1 MISHSPTAKGISFA
15 LAVGIVAGA
24 VTIGL
29 PQEEIAIE
37 GGGAPVE
44 AMMGSSFED
53 MAVGTLTPEPAEPA
67 ETPVAE
73 APTAAEPLRPTTAE
87 QTPPEQAEP
96 VTPPEQAQPVTPPD
110 VAAVT
115 PAAPAASA
123 ALVPA
128 PLAVPPS
135 ESAQVAPPPETLQ
148 AQDPDSDAPVLS
160 RRPMRKNPETAAKI
174 AEARAKQEQA
184 ERERRQAEQQ
194 AAARGNAQRN
204 ATKGSSSGQSTSAKS
219 TSTGK
224 RQAAASAQGNAA
236 ASNYPGQVM
245 RRISR
250 AGKPRVRTT
259 GTATISFAI
268 ASNGGLA
275 SVSVARGSGS
285 AALDR
290 AAVSVIRKAAPF
302 PRPPAGARRQYSIKI
317 KGQ

>member
-1 MISHSPTAKGISFA
+1 MISHSPTAKGVSFA

-29 PQEEIAIE
+29 PQDEIAIE

-204 ATKGSSSGQSTSAKS
+204 ATKGSLSGQSTSAKS

-259 GTATISFAI
+259 GTATIAFAI

>member
-1 MISHSPTAKGISFA
+1 MISHSPTAKGISFV

-115 PAAPAASA
+115 P
-123 ALVPA
+123 
-128 PLAVPPS
+128 
-135 ESAQVAPPPETLQ
+135 
-148 AQDPDSDAPVLS
+148 
-160 RRPMRKNPETAAKI
+160 
-174 AEARAKQEQA
+174 
-184 ERERRQAEQQ
+184 
-194 AAARGNAQRN
+194 
-204 ATKGSSSGQSTSAKS
+204 
-219 TSTGK
+219 
-224 RQAAASAQGNAA
+224 
-236 ASNYPGQVM
+236 
-245 RRISR
+245 
-250 AGKPRVRTT
+250 
-259 GTATISFAI
+259 
-268 ASNGGLA
+268 
-275 SVSVARGSGS
+275 
-285 AALDR
+285 
-290 AAVSVIRKAAPF
+290 
-302 PRPPAGARRQYSIKI
+302 
-317 KGQ
+317 